1 MKRLKDFSRK
11 KIREIA
17 TEYATTNLAYNHSYF
32 EKEYEISEA
41 TFYNI
46 LQKSIVESIVN
57 DEIAKCIGKKA
68 QANSEQK
75 AGKYAGIQTKR
86 HQEHLL
92 MKRKTFKFSKSYAT
106 KIAIMYSKSNLDK
119 KSFCH
124 ANVIHSRLFDDAL
137 VRAVVERWID
147 DKAYERIKSKAFKN
161 HGSSSNA
168 YELFQKL
175 DKLRNNH
182 NQEQR

>member
-17 TEYATTNLAYNHSYF
+17 TEYATTSLAYNHSYF

-57 DEIAKCIGKKA
+57 DEIAKCIGEKA
-68 QANSEQK
+68 QANSNQK
-75 AGKYAGIQTKR
+75 AGEYAKIRTKR
-86 HQEHLL
+86 HHEHLI
-92 MKRKTFKFSKSYAT
+92 MKRKTFKFSKNYAK

-119 KSFCH
+119 KSFCN
-124 ANVIHSRLFDDAL
+124 ANVIHARLFDDAL
-137 VRAVVERWID
+137 VRAVVENWID
-147 DKAYERIKSKAFKN
+147 DGTYEKIKAKAFKN
-161 HGSSSNA
+161 HSSSSKA

-175 DKLRNNH
+175 DKIRNNH
-182 NQEQR
+182 KEKQR